1 VLYTAAELG
10 ALDNDAVGPGERR
23 REDRQS
29 PRPNV
34 HAPFTRKVERGGIL
48 QELDRSQPVG
58 VADAD
63 DQKLGRR
70 FAIDLDRRVVVVT

>member
-1 VLYTAAELG
+1 MLYTAAELG

-23 REDRQS
+23 RHDRQS

-48 QELDRSQPVG
+48 QELDRSQPGHCDPQRPMSFRWSVSLFC
-58 VADAD
+58 DAAE
-63 DQKLGRR
+63 R
-70 FAIDLDRRVVVVT
+70 